1 MNTLI
6 EGDTIAAIST
16 PMGSGGIGII
26 RVSGPEAF
34 ATAKKL
40 FRASLHAN
48 ESESSTV
55 FDNLPSH
62 SLRHGYLVSR
72 KSGETLDE
80 CLFGKMAAPH
90 TYTCEDVVEIN
101 CHGGTAV
108 MKSILQELFSLGV
121 RPAKPG
127 EFTKR
132 AFLNGRIDLA
142 EAEGVMDTINAETE
156 QSHKAAAA
164 QLDGRF
170 SNELK
175 EMRKKLTEA
184 IGEIEVA
191 LAYPE
196 YEMDVPAFEH
206 TRESLGEIIKKLE
219 DLSLSYG
226 RGRLLRDGLNVVI
239 AGKPN
244 AGKSSLLNRLTGYE
258 RAIVTDIPGTTRDII
273 EEFTEIDGYP
283 VIFTDT
289 AGLRESED
297 KIEMMGVDRAKERI
311 VGADLVFFVADPF
324 DEELQSPETKN
335 CIVVINKTDKAGEEE
350 LKKTRKFFEG
360 CEILEISAA
369 TGDGVDGLIEKI
381 KEKFDSGKSGNDM
394 LLTNARHKDL
404 IDKSKEALQRGIEAC
419 EAGMPL
425 DCITYDMWQSA
436 GFLGEIVGESVSE
449 EVIDSIFERFCL
461 GK

>member
-1 MNTLI
+1 MF
-6 EGDTIAAIST
+6 EEDTIAAIST

-34 ATAKKL
+34 AKAKKL
-40 FRASLHAN
+40 FRASLSAS
-48 ESESSTV
+48 EAESSEV
-55 FDNLPSH
+55 FDSLESH
-62 SLRHGYLVSR
+62 TLKHGYAV
-72 KSGETLDE
+72 KPASGEILDE
-80 CLFGKMAAPH
+80 CLFGKMKAPH

-101 CHGGTAV
+101 CHGGIAV
-108 MKSILQELFSLGV
+108 MKSILRELFSLGI

-132 AFLNGRIDLA
+132 AFLNGRIDLT
-142 EAEGVMDTINAETE
+142 EAEGVMDTINAATE
-156 QSHKAAAA
+156 KSRKAATL
-164 QLDGRF
+164 QLSGRF
-170 SNELK
+170 AKELSD
-175 EMRKKLTEA
+175 MRTSLTEA

-206 TRESLGEIIKKLE
+206 TKETLRGIINKLDE
-219 DLSLSYG
+219 LSLSYG
-226 RGRLLRDGLNVVI
+226 RGKLLRDGLNVVI

-258 RAIVTDIPGTTRDII
+258 RAIVTDIPGTTRDVI

-297 KIEMMGVDRAKERI
+297 MIEMMGVDRAKEKI
-311 VGADLVFFVADPF
+311 AKADLVFFVADPF
-324 DEELQSPETKN
+324 EEEFGMPEKSDAV
-335 CIVVINKTDKAGEEE
+335 VVINKTDKASETQIERCRE
-350 LKKTRKFFEG
+350 YFKDFETV
-360 CEILEISAA
+360 EISAV
-369 TGDGVDGLIEKI
+369 TGEGTEKLIEKI
-381 KEKFDSGKSGNDM
+381 KEKFESGRGGDTNEM
-394 LLTNARHKDL
+394 LLTNERHKEL
-404 IDKSKEALQRGIEAC
+404 IDKSREALARGIEAC
-419 EAGMPL
+419 ESGMPL

-436 GFLGEIVGESVSE
+436 GCLGEIVGESVTE
-449 EVIDSIFERFCL
+449 EVIDSIFDRFCL